1 MDRARF
7 DRFDVD
13 KTGELEESEV
23 QAMMQEMGFE
33 CDAAYLNAMMRKFD
47 TDGNGSVGFAE
58 FQKMWKFITPVST
71 PRTAVKK
78 GATPCGFLGSIR
90 HLLVSVWPFVFW
102 MSNS

>member
-13 KTGELEESEV
+13 KTGELEEPEV

-58 FQKMWKFITPVST
+58 FKKMWKFITPVST
-71 PRTAVKK
+71 PRTAAKK
-78 GATPCGFLGSIR
+78 GARPW
-90 HLLVSVWPFVFW
+90 LLHPPSCQRFGGGMADLCVW
-102 MSNS
+102 